1 MKRDSTSTAIPTH
14 GLKTEA
20 LASMSASFER
30 FCLAAGLET
39 LSEMLEQDA
48 TAACGERHERG
59 ERRQAHRWGRTK
71 GKIGF
76 HGGKVE
82 IERPRVRGLDGAER
96 VLPSWESAV
105 SEDLLGKWAMN
116 QMLINVSTRR
126 FKRSVRLPEGD
137 VPAPDGA
144 GLSKSATS
152 RRFVALSAAR
162 MKAWMESRLDDL
174 DLLAIQIDGIHMD
187 EDMLLVAAIGVDANG
202 DKHPLGLV
210 EGATENA
217 TTVQALIDNLVERG
231 LDPTVRRLFIIDGSK
246 ALSKAIRRTFGRDTA
261 IQRCQIHKAR
271 NIMERLPKSMHASVR
286 RVLRQAWEMDDA
298 EKAETLIRNLARRLE
313 ARLERRF
320 RFDPGRD
327 RRDAHCHEARPPPR
341 TAPLTRLHEHH
352 RECHGHGAQG
362 LPQRQIL
369 ALALDGPA
377 MGRRRHAGSHEGL
390 PSVEG
395 ATSICRLFAPPL
407 QSKANSR
414 LPKRFLFKSPRP
426 RKSQCATTAS
436 RISTASGTSPIDRLV
451 HHATILEMNVDS
463 YRRKEALDKAREAG
477 RPPTRATIKGS
488 S

>member
-1 MKRDSTSTAIPTH
+1 MKKHTTSTAIPTYA
-14 GLKTEA
+14 LRAEA

-96 VLPSWESAV
+96 VLPSWENAV

-137 VPAPDGA
+137 VPASDGA

-162 MKAWMESRLDDL
+162 MKAWMETRLDDL

-231 LDPTVRRLFIIDGSK
+231 LDPTVRRLFIIDGAK

-261 IQRCQIHKAR
+261 IQRCQNSQGAQHSGAVAQIDAR
-271 NIMERLPKSMHASVR
+271 FGATRLAASLGNGR
-286 RVLRQAWEMDDA
+286 RR
-298 EKAETLIRNLARRLE
+298 KGRNPHSQSRPPSRTG
-313 ARLERRF
+313 LERRF
-320 RFDPGRD
+320 CFDPGRD
-327 RRDAHCHEARPPPR
+327 RRDAHCHEARPPSR
-341 TAPLTRLHEHH
+341 TAPLARLHQHH

-377 MGRRRHAGSHEGL
+377 MGRRRHAGSCQGL
-390 PSVEG
+390 PSIEG
-395 ATSICRLFAPPL
+395 MQASA
-407 QSKANSR
+407 SSSR
-414 LPKRFLFKSPRP
+414 CS
-426 RKSQCATTAS
+426 C
-436 RISTASGTSPIDRLV
+436 
-451 HHATILEMNVDS
+451 
-463 YRRKEALDKAREAG
+463 KARPTADFRRG
-477 RPPTRATIKGS
+477 ACSNRRGCVNFNAQRPLR
-488 S
+488 

>member
-1 MKRDSTSTAIPTH
+1 MKKHTTSTAIPTYA
-14 GLKTEA
+14 LKAEA

-82 IERPRVRGLDGAER
+82 IERPRVRGLDGVER
-96 VLPSWESAV
+96 VLPSWENAV

-137 VPAPDGA
+137 VPASDGA

-162 MKAWMESRLDDL
+162 MKAWMETRLDDL

-231 LDPTVRRLFIIDGSK
+231 LDPTVRRLFIIDGAK
-246 ALSKAIRRTFGRDTA
+246 ALSKAIRRTFGRDAA

-271 NIMERLPKSMHASVR
+271 NILERLPKSMHASVR

-298 EKAETLIRNLARRLE
+298 ERAETLMRAPAPLAVTHSHPTIAQQGTFSCCRNRGHFDCVLTAGRRVLPGSYLRPPCGNGLE
-313 ARLERRF
+313 GIASKRIDLSYR
-320 RFDPGRD
+320 PGRSAD
-327 RRDAHCHEARPPPR
+327 RLKAKCVQSDIFVIVGYQPDDRDRVANLKSATRDADGS
-341 TAPLTRLHEHH
+341 LHYF
-352 RECHGHGAQG
+352 GA
-362 LPQRQIL
+362 
-369 ALALDGPA
+369 
-377 MGRRRHAGSHEGL
+377 
-390 PSVEG
+390 
-395 ATSICRLFAPPL
+395 
-407 QSKANSR
+407 
-414 LPKRFLFKSPRP
+414 
-426 RKSQCATTAS
+426 
-436 RISTASGTSPIDRLV
+436 
-451 HHATILEMNVDS
+451 VDS
-463 YRRKEALDKAREAG
+463 L
-477 RPPTRATIKGS
+477 
-488 S
+488 

>member
-1 MKRDSTSTAIPTH
+1 MKKHTASTAIPTYA
-14 GLKTEA
+14 LKAEA

-76 HGGKVE
+76 HGGKVA

-96 VLPSWESAV
+96 VLPSWENAV

-137 VPAPDGA
+137 VPASDGA

-162 MKAWMESRLDDL
+162 MRAWMETRLDDL
-174 DLLAIQIDGIHMD
+174 DLLVIQIDGIHMD

-231 LDPTVRRLFIIDGSK
+231 LDPNRATPVHHRWREGAVQGDPPHLWTRCGDPALPDLQRRATFWSGCPNRCTLRCGASCGKPGKWTTPKGPKPSFAISPAVSNRTGTAFLLRSWKGSTRCSLSRGSAFLANCAARSPAPTSSRMSWARCAGSAATSNTGARPRWPCDG
-246 ALSKAIRRTFGRDTA
+246 
-261 IQRCQIHKAR
+261 
-271 NIMERLPKSMHASVR
+271 P
-286 RVLRQAWEMDDA
+286 
-298 EKAETLIRNLARRLE
+298 
-313 ARLERRF
+313 
-320 RFDPGRD
+320 
-327 RRDAHCHEARPPPR
+327 PPPR
-341 TAPLTRLHEHH
+341 RK
-352 RECHGHGAQG
+352 RS
-362 LPQRQIL
+362 RV
-369 ALALDGPA
+369 
-377 MGRRRHAGSHEGL
+377 
-390 PSVEG
+390 SV
-395 ATSICRLFAPPL
+395 
-407 QSKANSR
+407 
-414 LPKRFLFKSPRP
+414 
-426 RKSQCATTAS
+426 
-436 RISTASGTSPIDRLV
+436 D
-451 HHATILEMNVDS
+451 
-463 YRRKEALDKAREAG
+463 
-477 RPPTRATIKGS
+477 
-488 S
+488 

>member
-1 MKRDSTSTAIPTH
+1 MKKHTTSTAIPTYA
-14 GLKTEA
+14 LRAEA

-76 HGGKVE
+76 HGGKVA

-96 VLPSWESAV
+96 VLPSWANAV

-137 VPAPDGA
+137 VPASDGA
-144 GLSKSATS
+144 GL
-152 RRFVALSAAR
+152 
-162 MKAWMESRLDDL
+162 KAWMETRLDDL

-187 EDMLLVAAIGVDANG
+187 EDLLLVAAIGVDANG

-231 LDPTVRRLFIIDGSK
+231 LDPTVRRLFIIDGAK
-246 ALSKAIRRTFGRDTA
+246 ALSKAIRRTFGRDAA

-271 NIMERLPKSMHASVR
+271 NILERLPKSMHASVR

-313 ARLERRF
+313 RDWNGVSASILEGI
-320 RFDPGRD
+320 D
-327 RRDAHCHEARPPPR
+327 EML
-341 TAPLTRLHEHH
+341 TVTRL
-352 RECHGHGAQG
+352 G
-362 LPQRQIL
+362 LPRELRRSLACTNIIENVMGTVRRVCRNVKYWRSPSMALRWAAAAMQEATKGFRRL
-369 ALALDGPA
+369 KAYKHLPALRVALAKQGQQ
-377 MGRRRHAGSHEGL
+377 
-390 PSVEG
+390 PS
-395 ATSICRLFAPPL
+395 S
-407 QSKANSR
+407 
-414 LPKRFLFKSPRP
+414 
-426 RKSQCATTAS
+426 
-436 RISTASGTSPIDRLV
+436 D
-451 HHATILEMNVDS
+451 
-463 YRRKEALDKAREAG
+463 EALVQIAEA
-477 RPPTRATIKGS
+477 A
-488 S
+488 